1 MLAQCVPPQSYLPKV
16 DLPTRLGAPFG
27 AGYCITVT

>member
-16 DLPTRLGAPFG
+16 DLPTRLGAPLAQG
-27 AGYCITVT
+27 IASR